1 MACKVNLSLL
11 TESQVGNIGNDWKY
25 SVEAKVFNQGL
36 KGSGNIDVARHS
48 LESGTT
54 QEPPGPPADVDIPAG
69 KCGSRLMIKLKLDA
83 TEVDFFKNDSGTHT
97 INLKMACPGEGNTPQ
112 VLEADISIG
121 VRESP
126 GLIDENAI
134 FTLRVRLVASCV

>member
-1 MACKVNLSLL
+1 M
-11 TESQVGNIGNDWKY
+11 Y
-25 SVEAKVFNQGL
+25 SVEAKVFNEGL
-36 KGSGNIDVARHS
+36 KGTGKIDVAMHS

-54 QEPPGPPADVDIPAG
+54 QEPPGPPEAVDIPAG
-69 KCGSRLMIKLKLDA
+69 HCNTGLMIKLKLNA

-97 INLKMACPGEGNTPQ
+97 INLKMACPGESNDPE
-112 VLEADISIG
+112 VLETDISIG

-126 GLIDENAI
+126 GMIDKAAV